1 MKHYQK
7 KRIKVQ
13 AQTIL
18 FCAAC
23 IWMLVSALA
32 AVPTMAFQPM
42 RSPDILSS
50 YEDIVTYMDYAY
62 ASSEAGNEA
71 ISHMNSHKKWEVL
84 CQSDRHFSGF
94 ELIERCN
101 VPIGTARH
109 LKVLK
114 HKGMSH
120 EMYVADL

>member
-18 FCAAC
+18 FCAAA

-32 AVPTMAFQPM
+32 AVPAIAFQPQH
-42 RSPDILSS
+42 SPDVLAS
-50 YEDIVTYMDYAY
+50 YEDVATYQGYAY
-62 ASSEAGNEA
+62 ASSESGKEA
-71 ISHMNSHKKWEVL
+71 ISHKIEGRWEIV
-84 CQSDRHFSGF
+84 CQSDHHFTGF
-94 ELIERCN
+94 ELLEKCN

-120 EMYVADL
+120 TMYVADI